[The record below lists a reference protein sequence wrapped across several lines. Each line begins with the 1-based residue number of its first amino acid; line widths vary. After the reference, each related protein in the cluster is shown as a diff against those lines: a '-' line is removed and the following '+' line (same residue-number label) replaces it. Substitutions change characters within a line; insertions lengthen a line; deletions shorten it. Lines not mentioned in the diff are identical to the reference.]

1 MAPEPTMFI
10 TNCLLFPTSPGT
22 SAEHPRFGDSPDG
35 PCVTM
40 SRCDPKLPARSFGG
54 QHLLGLEP
62 ATPPPVAQKY
72 GRTEGEQGANRSPS
86 HKGHPHPDAS
96 SPTSLS

>member
-1 MAPEPTMFI
+1 
-10 TNCLLFPTSPGT
+10 
-22 SAEHPRFGDSPDG
+22 
-35 PCVTM
+35 M

-72 GRTEGEQGANRSPS
+72 GRTEGEQAPNRSPS

-96 SPTSLS
+96 SPTSLSDGIGGILLCCRGQTCCRTREGGFRTVQTGVSTPCAFT